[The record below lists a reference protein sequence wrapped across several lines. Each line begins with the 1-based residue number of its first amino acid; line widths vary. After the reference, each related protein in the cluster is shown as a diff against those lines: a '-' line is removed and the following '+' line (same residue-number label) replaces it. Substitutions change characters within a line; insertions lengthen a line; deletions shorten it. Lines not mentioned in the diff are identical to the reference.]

1 MDKMPERGRTTLK
14 SIPFEE
20 CSPNSAGK
28 WLEVIACH
36 QGSQFS
42 DVPRIMRRISLSPLW
57 ISCGVESRSISEV
70 ELNVCPVDDP
80 KLDGYPL
87 LQRGVGRAFFRK
99 SVYSQIKNLDRYG

>member
-14 SIPFEE
+14 SIPFKE

-42 DVPRIMRRISLSPLW
+42 DVPRIVRRISLSTLW
-57 ISCGVESRSISEV
+57 LSCGVESRSISEV

-80 KLDGYPL
+80 TLDGGPHP
-87 LQRGVGRAFFRK
+87 QGGFGQAF
-99 SVYSQIKNLDRYG
+99 